1 MRVAVLL
8 ASLVFAHSASA
19 EILVAT
25 AGILRVQDK
34 MTGVVSDYDLP
45 AGGSQSI
52 GRLTVT
58 LDECR
63 YPSDL
68 PMAEAYAHLTIMNSQ
83 GADPLFKGWMVASSP
98 AISALDHP
106 RYDVWVLRCNV
117 PQTTAG
123 EGSGG

>member
-8 ASLVFAHSASA
+8 ASMALAHSATA
-19 EILVAT
+19 EIRVAN
-25 AGILRVQDK
+25 AGLLRVQDK
-34 MTGVVSDYDLP
+34 MTGVVSDFDL
-45 AGGSQSI
+45 ATGGSQSL

-68 PMAEAYAHLTIMNSQ
+68 SMAEAYAHLTIMDSQ

-98 AISALDHP
+98 ALSALDHP
-106 RYDVWVLRCNV
+106 RYDVWVLRCDV
-117 PQTTAG
+117 PQTTEG

>member
-1 MRVAVLL
+1 MRTAVLL
-8 ASLVFAHSASA
+8 AFLAFAHSASA
-19 EILVAT
+19 EIVVAK
-25 AGILRVQDK
+25 AAILRVQDK
-34 MTGVVSDYDLP
+34 MTGIVSDYDLP
-45 AGGSQSI
+45 TGGSQTL

-68 PMAEAYAHLTIMNSQ
+68 SMAEAYAHLTIMDSQ

-98 AISALDHP
+98 ALSALDHP
-106 RYDVWVLRCNV
+106 RYDVWVLRCDV
-117 PQTTAG
+117 PQTVEG